1 MATAIVGRN
10 GRMTLPQA
18 LRGAYSLDGGTRL
31 ELVPLDATPL
41 AVCARLAPLDNYAD
55 EGPVPDLDA
64 ARGVRGAARRGRA
77 AVTAPTDPGYL
88 DANLFVQAA
97 TRAVGRS
104 SPHWPTGRR
113 PAGSAPWWST
123 R

>member
-1 MATAIVGRN
+1 MALAGRVAMATVIVGRN

-18 LRGAYSLDGGTRL
+18 LREAYSLDDGTRL
-31 ELVPLDATPL
+31 ELV
-41 AVCARLAPLDNYAD
+41 PLDNYAD

-64 ARGVRGAARRGRA
+64 ARGVRGATRRGRA

-104 SPHWPTGRR
+104 SPHWPMRRR